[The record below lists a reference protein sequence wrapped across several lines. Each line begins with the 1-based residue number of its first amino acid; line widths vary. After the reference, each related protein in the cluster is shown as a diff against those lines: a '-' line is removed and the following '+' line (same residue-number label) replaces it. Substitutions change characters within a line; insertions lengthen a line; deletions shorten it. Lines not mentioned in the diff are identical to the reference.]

1 MPYEVRK
8 KGSGYVVVNT
18 ATGKE
23 HSKKPI
29 PKQRAEAQMR
39 ILYGIESGMIPK
51 GRKEK

>member
-1 MPYEVRK
+1 MPYEIRK
-8 KGSGYVVVNT
+8 EGRGYKVINT

-39 ILYGIESGMIPK
+39 LLYGIESGMIPQ
-51 GRKEK
+51 GRKGK